1 MQREDEMKK
10 ILLGLAAA
18 VSLTAGRALCAQT
31 DTNAEAGAMT
41 LQARQF
47 SVMGH
52 AGLYTPLGLGGVT
65 VEYSALPWL
74 VASAGAGTNLA
85 SMELSAGGKLRLL
98 LADRM
103 VTGFGLGF
111 GYGQPYSSCW
121 VPLAAPRCALPEPTP
136 NAHAEVYLETHP
148 SRTLVSRVYAGMMN
162 AIQVGHA
169 PTTENAGI
177 VPYLGVA
184 FGTIF

>member
-1 MQREDEMKK
+1 VEDEMKK

-18 VSLTAGRALCAQT
+18 VSLTAGRAFCAQT
-31 DTNAEAGAMT
+31 DTREETGSMA
-41 LQARQF
+41 LQAKQF

-52 AGLYTPLGLGGVT
+52 GGLYTPLGLGGVT

-74 VASAGAGTNLA
+74 VASAGAGTNLSSVEVA
-85 SMELSAGGKLRLL
+85 AGGKLRLM

-121 VPLAAPRCALPEPTP
+121 VPLAAPRCTLPDSAP
-136 NAHAEVYLETHP
+136 NAHVEVYLETHP
-148 SRTLVSRVYAGMMN
+148 SKTLVSRVYAGMMN
-162 AIQVGHA
+162 AIQVGHT
-169 PTTENAGI
+169 PTAENASV

-184 FGTIF
+184 FGTTF